1 MWPGDMP
8 GGVEVCLKSRCGT
21 GTGMSSLVES
31 WLMSDSTELERLVAG
46 QHHDPHHVLGAH
58 LERDGEGRDR
68 VVIRGWRPDAIGM
81 VIVVGEQRIQMR
93 RVHPAG
99 LFAGALEV
107 PDIPDYRLE
116 TYYPGEAGEVVVTA
130 DDPYRFWPTLGP
142 LDLHL
147 LAEGRDE
154 GLWRHLGAQVRV
166 HQGVSGTSFAV
177 WAPGARAVRVVG
189 DFNGWD
195 GRLHP
200 MRTLGSSGVWEIF
213 LPGVGP
219 GARYKFEVLS
229 GHGQVSLRADPF
241 AFAAEVPPATASI
254 VTRSTYEWQD
264 AAWFAARAATDLLH
278 APVSIYECH
287 LGSWRLT
294 QDADG
299 GWRPLT
305 YREAAEVLPGY
316 LTGLGFTHVEFLPV
330 AEYPFAGSWGY
341 QVTGYYAPTARFGT
355 PDDFRYLVD
364 RLHQAGIGVLVDW
377 VAGHFPKD
385 DWALARFDGTALYEH
400 ADPRLGEQPDWGTL
414 VFNYGRH
421 EVRNFLLA
429 NALYWIEEFHLDGL
443 RVDAVASMLY
453 LDYSRREGEWVTN
466 RFGGRENLEAI
477 DFIKEVNEVLYRHDP
492 SVMLVAEESTSWPA
506 VSRPTYLGG
515 LGFGFKWNMGWM
527 NDTLVYFSKDPVH
540 RRYHHHELTFALLY
554 AFTEN
559 FILPLSHDEVAHGKG
574 SLLGKM
580 PGDRWQQFANLRA
593 LLAWMWAHPGRPL
606 LFMGGEIAQNDEWRH
621 DASVDWH
628 LLDYP
633 EHAGVQALVR
643 ALNTVYRR
651 EPALWE
657 QDFDWPGFR
666 WIDPDDAGN
675 SVLSFLRFPA
685 SAGRPVACL
694 ANLTP
699 VPRPDYRIG
708 LPQPGRWAEIL
719 NSDNAEFGGSNTL
732 TGAVTAE
739 APGWN
744 DLDYSA
750 TVTLPPLG
758 VLWLAHDPGHGKPAT
773 R

>member
-1 MWPGDMP
+1 M
-8 GGVEVCLKSRCGT
+8 
-21 GTGMSSLVES
+21 
-31 WLMSDSTELERLVAG
+31 
-46 QHHDPHHVLGAH
+46 
-58 LERDGEGRDR
+58 
-68 VVIRGWRPDAIGM
+68 
-81 VIVVGEQRIQMR
+81 
-93 RVHPAG
+93 
-99 LFAGALEV
+99 
-107 PDIPDYRLE
+107 
-116 TYYPGEAGEVVVTA
+116 
-130 DDPYRFWPTLGP
+130 
-142 LDLHL
+142 
-147 LAEGRDE
+147 
-154 GLWRHLGAQVRV
+154 
-166 HQGVSGTSFAV
+166 
-177 WAPGARAVRVVG
+177 
-189 DFNGWD
+189 
-195 GRLHP
+195 
-200 MRTLGSSGVWEIF
+200 
-213 LPGVGP
+213 
-219 GARYKFEVLS
+219 
-229 GHGQVSLRADPF
+229 SLRADPF

-254 VTRSTYEWQD
+254 VTQSRHQWQD
-264 AAWFAARAATDLLH
+264 GAWFAARAATDPLR

-287 LGSWRLT
+287 LGSWRRV
-294 QDADG
+294 QDTSG

-316 LTGLGFTHVEFLPV
+316 LADLGFTHVEFLPV
-330 AEYPFAGSWGY
+330 AEHPFSGSWGY

-364 RLHQAGIGVLVDW
+364 RLHQAGVGVLADW

-400 ADPRLGEQPDWGTL
+400 ADPRLGEHPDWGTL

-477 DFIKEVNEVLYRHDP
+477 DFIKEANAVLYRHHP

-506 VSRPTYLGG
+506 VSRPTHLGG

-527 NDTLVYFSKDPVH
+527 NDTLVYFSKEPVH
-540 RRYHHHELTFALLY
+540 RRWHHHELTFALLY
-554 AFTEN
+554 AFSEN

-621 DASVDWH
+621 DTSVDWH
-628 LLDYP
+628 LLGCP

-643 ALNTVYRR
+643 ALNTIYRA

-666 WIDPDDAGN
+666 WIDPDDSDN

-685 SAGRPVACL
+685 STGRPVACL

-699 VPRPDYRIG
+699 VPRPDYRVG
-708 LPQPGRWAEIL
+708 LPQPGRWTEIL
-719 NSDNAEFGGSNTL
+719 NSDHADFGGSNTL
-732 TGAVTAE
+732 TGTVTAQ

-750 TVTLPPLG
+750 TLTLPPLG
-758 VLWLAHDPGHGKPAT
+758 VLWLAHDPD
-773 R
+773 RD

>member
-1 MWPGDMP
+1 
-8 GGVEVCLKSRCGT
+8 
-21 GTGMSSLVES
+21 MSAPVES
-31 WLMSDSTELERLVAG
+31 GLVTDDADLERLVTG
-46 QHHDPHHVLGAH
+46 QHHDPHHLLGAH
-58 LERDGEGRDR
+58 PEHDSEGRER
-68 VVIRGWRPDAIGM
+68 VVIRGWRPDAVGM
-81 VIVVGEQRIQMR
+81 VILAGGQRIPMR

-99 LFAGALEV
+99 LFAGALDRADV
-107 PDIPDYRLE
+107 PDYLLE
-116 TYYPGEAGEVVVTA
+116 TTYSDDAVVTA
-130 DDPYRFWPTLGP
+130 DDPYRFWPTLGH

-147 LAEGRDE
+147 LAEGRHE

-166 HQGVSGTSFAV
+166 HQGTPGTSFAV

-189 DFNGWD
+189 DFNDWD
-195 GRLHP
+195 GRLHS
-200 MRTLGSSGVWEIF
+200 MRVLGSSGVWEIF

-219 GARYKFEVLS
+219 GARYKFEVVS
-229 GHGQVSLRADPF
+229 QHGQVSLRADPF

-254 VTRSTYEWQD
+254 VTQSRHEWQD
-264 AAWFAARAATDLLH
+264 GEWLAARAATDLLH

-287 LGSWRLT
+287 LGSWRFA
-294 QDADG
+294 QDAEG
-299 GWRPLT
+299 RWRPLT

-316 LTGLGFTHVEFLPV
+316 LADLGFSHVEFLPV
-330 AEYPFAGSWGY
+330 AEHPFAGSWGY

-364 RLHQAGIGVLVDW
+364 RLHQAGVGVLVDW
-377 VAGHFPKD
+377 VVGHFPKD

-400 ADPRLGEQPDWGTL
+400 ADPRLGEHPDWGTL

-477 DFIKEVNEVLYRHDP
+477 DFIREFNAVLYRDHP
-492 SVMLVAEESTSWPA
+492 GVMLVAEESTAWPA
-506 VSRPTYLGG
+506 VSRPAYLGG

-559 FILPLSHDEVAHGKG
+559 FLLPLSHDEVAHGKG
-574 SLLGKM
+574 SLLSKM

-606 LFMGGEIAQNDEWRH
+606 LFMGGEIAQNDEWNH
-621 DASVDWH
+621 DTSLDWH
-628 LLDYP
+628 LLGYP
-633 EHAGVQALVR
+633 DHAAVQALVR
-643 ALNTVYRR
+643 ALNTIYRA

-657 QDFDWPGFR
+657 QDFDWTGFR
-666 WIDPDDAGN
+666 WIDPDDSDN

-699 VPRPDYRIG
+699 VPRHDYRIG
-708 LPQPGRWAEIL
+708 LPQPGRWTEIL
-719 NSDNAEFGGSNTL
+719 NSDSAEFGGSNTL
-732 TGAVTAE
+732 TGTVTAE

-750 TVTLPPLG
+750 TLTLPPLG
-758 VLWLAHDPGHGKPAT
+758 VLWLAHDPGPG

>member
-1 MWPGDMP
+1 M
-8 GGVEVCLKSRCGT
+8 
-21 GTGMSSLVES
+21 
-31 WLMSDSTELERLVAG
+31 DSPAHLGLTADGLDLERLVSG
-46 QHHDPHHVLGAH
+46 QHHDPHSLLGAH
-58 LERDGEGRDR
+58 PVRDDDGRDW

-81 VIVVGEQRIQMR
+81 VILAGEQRIEMS
-93 RVHPAG
+93 RVHGAG
-99 LFAGALEV
+99 VFAGVLEG
-107 PDIPDYRLE
+107 PDLPDYRLE
-116 TYYPGEAGEVVVTA
+116 ATYPAGVVTAA
-130 DDPYRFWPTLGP
+130 DDPYRYWPTLGQ

-147 LAEGRDE
+147 LAEGRHE

-166 HQGVSGTSFAV
+166 HQGRSGTSFAV
-177 WAPGARAVRVVG
+177 WAPSAQAVRVVG

-195 GRLHP
+195 GRIHP
-200 MRTLGSSGVWEIF
+200 MRVLGSSGVWEIF
-213 LPGVGP
+213 LPEVGP
-219 GARYKFEVLS
+219 GQHYKFEVVS
-229 GHGQVSLRADPF
+229 QHGHVSLRADPF
-241 AFAAEVPPATASI
+241 AFATEVPPATASI
-254 VTRSTYEWQD
+254 VTHSRYEWHD
-264 AAWFAARAATDLLH
+264 AAWFADRQATDVLH

-299 GWRPLT
+299 AWRPLT
-305 YREAAEVLPGY
+305 YREAAEVLPEY
-316 LTGLGFTHVEFLPV
+316 LTDIGFTHVEFLPI
-330 AEYPFAGSWGY
+330 AEHPFSGSWGY
-341 QVTGYYAPTARFGT
+341 QVTGFYAPTSRHGT

-400 ADPRLGEQPDWGTL
+400 ADPRLGEHSEWGTL

-421 EVRNFLLA
+421 EVRNFLIA
-429 NALYWIEEFHLDGL
+429 NALFWIEEFHLDGL

-453 LDYSRREGEWVTN
+453 LDYSRREGEWITN

-477 DFIKEVNEVLYRHDP
+477 DFIKETNAVVYQHHP

-506 VSRPTYLGG
+506 VSRPTYLVG

-527 NDTLVYFSKDPVH
+527 NDTLVYFSIDPVH

-559 FILPLSHDEVAHGKG
+559 FILPLSHDEVSHGKG
-574 SLLGKM
+574 SLLAKM
-580 PGDRWQQFANLRA
+580 PGDRWQQLANLRA

-606 LFMGGEIAQNDEWRH
+606 LFMGGELAQNDEWRH
-621 DASVDWH
+621 EGSIDWH

-643 ALNTVYRR
+643 ALNAVYRQ

-666 WIDPDDAGN
+666 WIDPNDSDN
-675 SVLSFLRFPA
+675 SVLSFLRFPV
-685 SAGRPVACL
+685 AGGRSIACL

-699 VPRPDYRIG
+699 VPRPDYRVG
-708 LPQPGRWAEIL
+708 LPHPGRWTEIL
-719 NSDNAEFGGSNTL
+719 NSDSAKFGGSNVL
-732 TGAVTAE
+732 TGTVTAE
-739 APGWN
+739 ATSWN

-750 TVTLPPLG
+750 TLTLPPLA
-758 VLWLAHDPGHGKPAT
+758 VLWLAHEPDSS
-773 R
+773 

>member
-1 MWPGDMP
+1 M
-8 GGVEVCLKSRCGT
+8 
-21 GTGMSSLVES
+21 
-31 WLMSDSTELERLVAG
+31 DSPAHLGLAVDGLDLERLVSG
-46 QHHDPHHVLGAH
+46 QHHDPHSLLGPH
-58 LERDGEGRDR
+58 PVRDDDGRDW
-68 VVIRGWRPDAIGM
+68 VVIRGWRPGAVDM
-81 VIVVGEQRIQMR
+81 VILAGEQRIEMS
-93 RVHPAG
+93 RVHGAG
-99 LFAGALEV
+99 VFAGVLEG

-116 TYYPGEAGEVVVTA
+116 AAYPDGVVAAA
-130 DDPYRFWPTLGP
+130 DDPYRYWPTLGQ

-147 LAEGRDE
+147 LAEGRHE

-166 HQGVSGTSFAV
+166 HQGRSGTSFAV
-177 WAPGARAVRVVG
+177 WAPSARAVRVVG

-195 GRLHP
+195 GRIHP
-200 MRTLGSSGVWEIF
+200 MRVLGSSGVWEIF
-213 LPGVGP
+213 LPEVGP
-219 GARYKFEVLS
+219 GQHYKFEVVS
-229 GHGQVSLRADPF
+229 QHGHMSLRADPF
-241 AFAAEVPPATASI
+241 AFGTEVPPATASI
-254 VTRSTYEWQD
+254 VTQSRYEWQD
-264 AAWFAARAATDLLH
+264 AAWFAARQTTDLMH

-294 QDADG
+294 QDGYGA
-299 GWRPLT
+299 WRPLT
-305 YREAAEVLPGY
+305 YREAAEVLPEY
-316 LTGLGFTHVEFLPV
+316 VTDLGFTHVEFLPI
-330 AEYPFAGSWGY
+330 AEHPFSGSWGY
-341 QVTGYYAPTARFGT
+341 QVTGFYAPTSRHGT

-400 ADPRLGEQPDWGTL
+400 ADPRLGEHSEWGTL

-421 EVRNFLLA
+421 EVRNFLIA
-429 NALYWIEEFHLDGL
+429 NALFWIEEFHIDGL

-453 LDYSRREGEWVTN
+453 LDYSRREGEWITN

-477 DFIKEVNEVLYRHDP
+477 DFIKETNAVVYRHHP
-492 SVMLVAEESTSWPA
+492 SIMMVAEESTSWPA

-527 NDTLVYFSKDPVH
+527 NDTLVYFANDPVH

-574 SLLGKM
+574 SLLAKM
-580 PGDRWQQFANLRA
+580 PGDRWQQLANLRA

-621 DASVDWH
+621 DGSIDWH

-633 EHAGVQALVR
+633 EHAGMQAMVR
-643 ALNTVYRR
+643 ELNAVYRR

-666 WIDPDDAGN
+666 WIDPNDADN
-675 SVLSFLRFPA
+675 SVLSFLRFPV
-685 SAGRPVACL
+685 SGGRSIACV

-699 VPRPDYRIG
+699 VPRHDYRVG
-708 LPQPGRWAEIL
+708 LPHPGRWAEIF
-719 NSDNAEFGGSNTL
+719 NSDSEKFGGSNVLAGT
-732 TGAVTAE
+732 VTAE
-739 APGWN
+739 PTGWN

-750 TVTLPPLG
+750 TLTLPPLA
-758 VLWLAHDPGHGKPAT
+758 VLWLAHEPDIS
-773 R
+773 